1 MRSKRSLTARV
12 VALGAALVSLL
23 FVVAPQP
30 SMAGPGKLPLAVVA
44 KDYRFLGVPSSLP
57 AGTYDTRFFN
67 ISDDEFH
74 VLVALNLG
82 PRCSGFPDQRVI
94 NLIDRLSAIEDE
106 EAGEAAFAKAC
117 PGGSFGAVAAPPG
130 GQDRQDLTF
139 TPGRVYYFCPVPTE
153 EGTPHADLGMRGFI
167 NVRSVP
173 VR

>member
-30 SMAGPGKLPLAVVA
+30 SMAGPGKLPLTVVA

-57 AGTYDTRFFN
+57 AATYRTTFSN
-67 ISDDEFH
+67 VGDEFH
-74 VLVALNLG
+74 VMLALNLG
-82 PRCSGFPDQRVI
+82 PTCSALSDRRVI
-94 NLIDRLSAIEDE
+94 RLVDEILELEDE
-106 EAGEAAFAKAC
+106 AAQDAAFADAC
-117 PGGSFGAVAAPPG
+117 PGGSFAGAVAAPPG
-130 GQDRQDLTF
+130 GQDREDLTF

-153 EGTPHADLGMRGFI
+153 EGTPHYELGMRGFVD
-167 NVRSVP
+167 VRSV